1 VERSGE
7 RSKRE
12 IEASLLS
19 TLNCTRSVVYCTLRD
34 MRAEPPPSSAQRPP
48 QVATK
53 SLWTLPYSLLSMS
66 FRATAVYVVLY
77 RGTRSTLPKALTPH
91 RPEQG
96 PALPDRRRALVPWYC
111 TVRCSARSIRKDSE
125 EQASKHGP
133 ELRRQGQLPLCRQ
146 MASGRDTH

>member
-1 VERSGE
+1 MERSGE

-19 TLNCTRSVVYCTLRD
+19 TLNCTRSVVYCRLRD
-34 MRAEPPPSSAQRPP
+34 MRAEPLPSSAQRPP

-53 SLWTLPYSLLSMS
+53 SLWTHPYSLLSMS

-77 RGTRSTLPKALTPH
+77 HGTRSTLPKALTPH

-96 PALPDRRRALVPWYC
+96 QSKARARPC
-111 TVRCSARSIRKDSE
+111 TSWSSAGSRTVVLYYKLFSAQHTK
-125 EQASKHGP
+125 
-133 ELRRQGQLPLCRQ
+133 GQ
-146 MASGRDTH
+146 